1 MEEEESVGGLRE
13 KNAESSDFWVWEK
26 MMENLTIAPNTIWS
40 SLSSLSSKVSSSDD
54 RTIRVML

>member
-13 KNAESSDFWVWEK
+13 KNAESSDSWVWEK

-40 SLSSLSSKVSSSDD
+40 SLSSFSSKVSSSDD
-54 RTIRVML
+54 RTMRVIL